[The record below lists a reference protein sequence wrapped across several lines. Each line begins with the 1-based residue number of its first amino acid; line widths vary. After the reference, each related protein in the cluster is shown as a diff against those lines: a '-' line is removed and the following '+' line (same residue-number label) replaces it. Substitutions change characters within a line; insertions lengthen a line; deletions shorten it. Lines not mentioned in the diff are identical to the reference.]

1 MHWRVCGVR
10 PPKTRDVWQT
20 VSQKTCFVRQTL
32 GVMVKNDEKSWWNG
46 IVIHQ
51 KRHPFKMCI
60 APTCFSTEMV
70 YPWHEQ
76 LELIK
81 VQAARL
87 RCCRRA
93 CLSMPS
99 QCHVG
104 WFFKVIVSLIES
116 TSTTCSDFVLTCKDL
131 QFVLFSAKKNVFF
144 QRFLLLRNNPP
155 MIIPPNLPSWLKEIC
170 EKVTRLDS
178 RPHLS
183 DGNSSANHWDST
195 RFKKKPPQK
204 NHWSILV
211 FLQVLS
217 IQKMNFLHHAWGSN
231 SSVQM
236 ALFTGNVRL

>member
-60 APTCFSTEMV
+60 APTCFSTKMV

-81 VQAARL
+81 VQAAKL

-104 WFFKVIVSLIES
+104 WFFKAIFLNWININHMFGL
-116 TSTTCSDFVLTCKDL
+116 CLNLQRLTIC
-131 QFVLFSAKKNVFF
+131 VVF
-144 QRFLLLRNNPP
+144 
-155 MIIPPNLPSWLKEIC
+155 C
-170 EKVTRLDS
+170 
-178 RPHLS
+178 
-183 DGNSSANHWDST
+183 
-195 RFKKKPPQK
+195 KKKHIYFKDSFYFRTTPQ
-204 NHWSILV
+204 WSSHPTSLV
-211 FLQVLS
+211 
-217 IQKMNFLHHAWGSN
+217 GSKR
-231 SSVQM
+231 S
-236 ALFTGNVRL
+236 ARK